1 MPFYWTCTIDA
12 LRVGRPDQLKG
23 TSMNIDTST
32 DFGQRVT
39 RRLQEERIVWLT
51 TVRADGRPEPS
62 PVWFHW
68 DGESIVIYSQPDTV
82 KIRNIAAR
90 PNVALSLN
98 SDYYGGDVVI
108 ISGEARII
116 PDVLAFDAFPA
127 LVEKYRENLDIP
139 NSLTT
144 KQFTTDYSV
153 AIQIALTRL
162 RGF

>member
-1 MPFYWTCTIDA
+1 M
-12 LRVGRPDQLKG
+12 KG
-23 TSMNIDTST
+23 TSVKIDTST

-68 DGESIVIYSQPDTV
+68 DGESIVIFSQPDTV
-82 KIRNIAAR
+82 KTRNIAAR
-90 PNVALSLN
+90 PSVSLNLN

-108 ISGEARII
+108 ISGVARIV
-116 PDVLAFDAFPA
+116 PDVRAADAFPA
-127 LVEKYRENLDIP
+127 LVEKYRENLDNP
-139 NSLTT
+139 GSVSTE
-144 KQFTTDYSV
+144 QFTNEYSV
-153 AIQIALTRL
+153 AIQITPTKL